1 VALVLG
7 LVKRIPP
14 AAVVVAI
21 VLSLAPSATA
31 AQTPPP
37 PCDPSTAAAAR
48 FVGLP
53 AVVPFG
59 QTESFGFEETTASDR
74 KARLPIDVN
83 MVDSAGESF
92 FSGQM
97 RRFDDEAYVVLD
109 LGDGPVEIHAGYVEE
124 SPDGSTCTR
133 SLTSRVRGVLR
144 VYFPSRCSN
153 LRQRPRN
160 VTVACG
166 DGNVRFRQLRWRGW
180 NRPVARGRGTFHRL
194 PVSVKLSGRRLC
206 RNLERYVYTR
216 ISWRYRQRPA
226 WLGRVSGNAR
236 FPCRMHGSS

>member
-1 VALVLG
+1 LVHG
-7 LVKRIPP
+7 LVNRIPP

-53 AVVPFG
+53 AVVPFRH
-59 QTESFGFEETTASDR
+59 TESFGFEETLASES

-83 MVDSAGESF
+83 MVDSAGDSF

-144 VYFPSRCSN
+144 VYFPSRCN
-153 LRQRPRN
+153 RLRQRPR
-160 VTVACG
+160 TVIACG
-166 DGNVRFRQLRWRGW
+166 DGGLQLRQMRWRRW
-180 NRPVARGRGTFHRL
+180 NRPVAHGRGTLHGL
-194 PVSVKLSGRRLC
+194 PVAVKLSGRRLC
-206 RNLERYVYTR
+206 RNVERYVYTR
-216 ISWRYRQRPA
+216 ISWRYLGRPA
-226 WLGRVSGNAR
+226 RLRRDSGRAR
-236 FPCRMHGSS
+236 VACRPPAG